1 MAISSIGV
9 GSGLKLDELL
19 EDLRKTE
26 KKSLAVIQNRQVANT
41 NKISAYGQL
50 KSGLSELQ
58 AAAKKLNSEDS
69 FRCSQNRLE

>member
-1 MAISSIGV
+1 MAISAIGV

-26 KKSLAVIQNRQVANT
+26 KKSLVVIQNRQVANT

-50 KSGLSELQ
+50 KKWSV
-58 AAAKKLNSEDS
+58 
-69 FRCSQNRLE
+69 

>member
-26 KKSLAVIQNRQVANT
+26 KKSLAVIQNRQGPIPTRSRPTVSSKAVWQSC
-41 NKISAYGQL
+41 KPPP
-50 KSGLSELQ
+50 
-58 AAAKKLNSEDS
+58 
-69 FRCSQNRLE
+69 RP